1 MERQIN
7 TFVNRMAFSGV
18 LSALPAIA
26 VLAIL
31 IVVHE
36 LGHFMAARLQGI
48 YANKF
53 SIGFGPVLW
62 KHQGPETEYALRAF
76 PLGGFVGFPDDDPE
90 ANHIDP
96 NDPNL
101 LRNRP
106 ILDRAIVI
114 SAGVIANLVFAYL
127 VLLLQVGTVGVQQA
141 SQPGILIN
149 GYFKVNAVAG
159 QAAELGLKPDDS
171 LFIDDR
177 QNLQKFDVAY
187 NPSTNTAELLVNA
200 IPAPLKVRRLNADGK
215 PTIEDVTFTP
225 ALNAQGQGQTG
236 IKLQPTPAIK
246 AGLEPGDVVLA
257 INGQTFTKSVRELQQ
272 FKTIISDSA
281 NEPVQMKVQRGDRSL
296 NLTVTPD
303 ANDKNEGTI
312 GVGLSFNG
320 DRERQ
325 RVSGF
330 AAFGAAA
337 EEFQNIV
344 VDTIDGFGKLI
355 SRFSQ
360 VADQVAGPV
369 AIVAVGAKIAQSDA
383 ASLFQF
389 AALISINL
397 AIINILPLPAL
408 DGGHLTFL
416 LIEGLR
422 GKPLPSQIQ
431 DGVMQTGLVLLLGL
445 GIFLIIRDTANLIP
459 Q

>member
-1 MERQIN
+1 
-7 TFVNRMAFSGV
+7 MAFSGV

-26 VLAIL
+26 VLALL

-62 KHQGPETEYALRAF
+62 KYQGPETEYALRAF

-114 SAGVIANLVFAYL
+114 SAGVIANLIFAYL

-149 GYFKVNAVAG
+149 GFFKVNEVAG
-159 QAAELGLKPDDS
+159 QAAQLGIKPGEV
-171 LFIDDR
+171 LFIDEK

-187 NPSTNTAELLVNA
+187 DPATNSAELLVTTS
-200 IPAPLKVRRLNADGK
+200 PAHLKVRRDVDGK
-215 PTIEDVTFTP
+215 ATLEDVTFTP
-225 ALNAQGQGQTG
+225 TLNANGKGETG
-236 IKLQPTPAIK
+236 IKLTPTPAIK

-257 INGQTFTKSVRELQQ
+257 MNGRNFTQSIRELQQ
-272 FKTIISDSA
+272 FQATIRDSA
-281 NEPVQMKVQRGDRSL
+281 NEPVQMKVQRGDRIL

-303 ANDKNEGTI
+303 ANANNEGTI

-325 RVSGF
+325 RVGGF

-337 EEFQNIV
+337 QEFQTIV

-408 DGGHLTFL
+408 DGGHLAFL

-422 GKPLPSQIQ
+422 GKPLPTQIQ
-431 DGVMQTGLVLLLGL
+431 DGVMQTGLMLLLGL